1 MGEINT
7 YKIKMTNGETIEID
21 NYMPPKEFLES
32 VTEGN
37 VFVQTTKSNKFEIA
51 IFRDKI
57 LYITMKGEDRT
68 WK

>member
-7 YKIKMTNGETIEID
+7 YKIKMTNGETIELD
-21 NYMPPKEFLES
+21 NRMPPREFLES
-32 VTEGN
+32 ISKAEIH
-37 VFVQTTKSNKFEIA
+37 VQNAGDKFEIA

-57 LYITMKGEDRT
+57 LYITMKGEDKA